1 MAAADG
7 PMRLLEVCG
16 QRLSRFLH
24 DAEHKHL
31 AWLREVEEQGLRM
44 LDSNF
49 RAEPGLMPKTP
60 SQRRRPR
67 KRQSSALKDENEP
80 TRRRLSRRR
89 SSIKLASSRPSSQ
102 RRCSKE
108 QPQNPGCQEEEVRSQ
123 ANTKME
129 LPALLEKLPAEAQSP
144 MVKVD
149 CSDCPQTELPPQQG
163 SADCGDA
170 ACEAVPA
177 EQVSKEGAMN
187 ELHEVPAVSAVPDD
201 QTAGEEEEA
210 TKQKSSTSTPKA
222 TRNRDHAML
231 HGDLLS
237 QSLEKVL
244 FQDSNDEMTTVIS
257 KTRRSGRRSYV
268 GGTHKGHKTSLAEKY
283 SLASKRE
290 SMIRRSISRAIAKK
304 AAAQESSSAS
314 SRVSCQ
320 SSLEVFVEEDVTN
333 NLRTG
338 LELNTPNEKAPENL
352 LTSSKSEK
360 AASTPVQHLSP
371 EQQTGNN
378 EGSCVNPNG
387 EAQNKNQE
395 QAHCAKSQENPSRI
409 WTRSY
414 KQAMGVIWNGQHP
427 GGGARSPL
435 DDKHMNSA
443 NQTPPTASPA
453 SKVVRPLKNFL
464 QAVQRNQLLTTSGST
479 GHGGVIKNF
488 IKRNTPTRPDV
499 KGDFVEKERQRLES
513 LRKKQE
519 AEEQRKKKVEEEKRR
534 RQAEMK
540 QKREERLRKALQA
553 RERVE
558 QMEEEKKKRMEQKI
572 LQSDEKVRLSQVRE
586 EKVSEERSKKKLSKK
601 PWESDVR
608 KQKILK
614 LEEDKLEQQEL
625 LQKRREAEGE
635 EKGKVLELK
644 DLVEQRQVEQVKER
658 DLKQWGKEKALHSQI
673 ESMVFTDKNTKKED
687 GLQEPRQQLAEEK
700 KTEQPECFSAASSTW
715 LSKTVK
721 KSISTSCLAPPKGTK
736 ESRSPNNYGMDLN
749 SDDSTDDENEPRK
762 PVPAWADG
770 SQLNQAILH
779 QYYHPVNVDQ
789 LFGLIASPKL
799 EDIFGKSK
807 PRYFKRTSSAVWNSP
822 PGPKSTCGI
831 ACNFKN

>member
-7 PMRLLEVCG
+7 PTQLLEVCG
-16 QRLSRFLH
+16 QRLSRFLY

-44 LDSNF
+44 LDSINF

-89 SSIKLASSRPSSQ
+89 SSVKLASSRPSSQ

-108 QPQNPGCQEEEVRSQ
+108 HPQNPSCQVRSE
-123 ANTKME
+123 TSTEME
-129 LPALLEKLPAEAQSP
+129 LPALPEKLQAEAQSS
-144 MVKVD
+144 MVEVD
-149 CSDCPQTELPPQQG
+149 CNDCPQAELPPQQD

-170 ACEAVPA
+170 DCEAVPA
-177 EQVSKEGAMN
+177 EQASLEGAIN
-187 ELHEVPAVSAVPDD
+187 ELHEVPAVSAVPHD
-201 QTAGEEEEA
+201 QTAVEEEETIERKA
-210 TKQKSSTSTPKA
+210 STSTPKA
-222 TRNRDHAML
+222 TSNRHPAIPQ
-231 HGDLLS
+231 GDLSS

-244 FQDSNDEMTTVIS
+244 LQDSNNKMTIVTS
-257 KTRRSGRRSYV
+257 KTRRSGRRSCV
-268 GGTHKGHKTSLAEKY
+268 GGTHKSHRTSLAEKY

-338 LELNTPNEKAPENL
+338 LELNSPSEKAPENL
-352 LTSSKSEK
+352 FTSSKSEK
-360 AASTPVQHLSP
+360 DVSPPAQHLSP
-371 EQQTGNN
+371 EQQTENN
-378 EGSCVNPNG
+378 EGSCVNPKS

-395 QAHCAKSQENPSRI
+395 QAHCAKSQENPSRL

-414 KQAMGVIWNGQHP
+414 KQAMGAVWNRQHP
-427 GGGARSPL
+427 GGARSPL

-443 NQTPPTASPA
+443 NLTPPSASPA

-479 GHGGVIKNF
+479 EHGGVIKNF
-488 IKRNTPTRPDV
+488 IKCNTPTRPNL

-572 LQSDEKVRLSQVRE
+572 LQSDEKVRE

-614 LEEDKLEQQEL
+614 LEECELEQQEL
-625 LQKRREAEGE
+625 LQKRREVEVE
-635 EKGKVLELK
+635 EKGRVLELK
-644 DLVEQRQVEQVKER
+644 NLVEQQQVEQTKER
-658 DLKQWGKEKALHSQI
+658 DLKQRGKEKAPYSQM
-673 ESMVFTDKNTKKED
+673 ESMVFTDKNTTKGH
-687 GLQEPRQQLAEEK
+687 GLQEPQQQLAEEK
-700 KTEQPECFSAASSTW
+700 KIEQPESFTAASSTW

-721 KSISTSCLAPPKGTK
+721 KPISTSCLAPSKGTK

-807 PRYFKRTSSAVWNSP
+807 PRYFKRTSSAVWHSP